1 MAEEATPKE
10 LGPKK
15 RLTRPQ
21 AITVMVAG
29 AVMIVVPWLIN
40 AEQGSTLQLV
50 KVGVGLVGFIVL
62 CVGAY
67 YRP

>member
-1 MAEEATPKE
+1 MGEEATPKE
-10 LGPKK
+10 VGPKK

-21 AITVMVAG
+21 AITVMVVG
-29 AVMIVVPWLIN
+29 ALMIVIPWMIN

-50 KVGVGLVGFIVL
+50 KVGVGLVGFIAL
-62 CVGAY
+62 CAGAY